1 MPICKDDL
9 VVLPIPLAKK
19 LGNVSPLT
27 LCTRIGTSVQLLDP
41 STLQTADVATDIYW
55 RTPFRPLADV
65 QELTEFIV
73 LDIEPLGKQVGRHF
87 LAEATV
93 ARASDMG
100 VNDTTYYCRTHLGG
114 ILHVGD
120 SVMGY
125 LLANTNFNNE
135 LFDVLESNNKYSS
148 AIPDVMLVKKYY
160 QRSKKNKNKRNWR
173 VKRMNREEG
182 EMLPRKQDQEKMER
196 DFEMFLQDV
205 EEDQDLRATMALY
218 KAQQEQKQR
227 DADAMET
234 ESSLGDD
241 EDEGLQIPMEQLL
254 DDFEEM
260 KMED

>member
-1 MPICKDDL
+1 
-9 VVLPIPLAKK
+9 
-19 LGNVSPLT
+19 
-27 LCTRIGTSVQLLDP
+27 
-41 STLQTADVATDIYW
+41 
-55 RTPFRPLADV
+55 
-65 QELTEFIV
+65 
-73 LDIEPLGKQVGRHF
+73 
-87 LAEATV
+87 
-93 ARASDMG
+93 
-100 VNDTTYYCRTHLGG
+100 
-114 ILHVGD
+114 
-120 SVMGY
+120 
-125 LLANTNFNNE
+125 
-135 LFDVLESNNKYSS
+135 
-148 AIPDVMLVKKYY
+148 
-160 QRSKKNKNKRNWR
+160 
-173 VKRMNREEG
+173 MNREEG